1 MQEKQTQKESSR
13 LGEVIRFAVSGGVCA
28 LIEMG
33 VLWLLV
39 DKVHMD
45 TIPGTAIAFLV
56 SVAVNYL
63 MCMAWVFKGAKDGG
77 LSAKLGFAVTS
88 GIGFFLNL
96 LLMWIFKNALGEDRL
111 LLTVFRFEV
120 RMYLLNKAIATL
132 LVMVWNYFTKKAI
145 LQSSA
150 MRKLA
155 DRLKPAKREAQNSPD
170 PEETASDD
178 RSMNDGTDSAKGE

>member
-1 MQEKQTQKESSR
+1 MQEKQNQQESSR

-39 DKVHMD
+39 DKAHMD

-96 LLMWIFKNALGEDRL
+96 LLMWIFKNTLGEEQL
-111 LLTVFRFEV
+111 
-120 RMYLLNKAIATL
+120 TL